1 MPKDGAQDRV
11 SSWHSSYVLLL
22 VGLVSVANYYDRTLI
37 SILVEPIKRD
47 LGLSDGQIGLLSGVG
62 FAVMYSLLGVPMARL
77 ADRFGRVRVLG
88 SVVAVWS
95 VMTVLSG
102 RTVSFTTMLLA
113 RAGVGI
119 GEAGGL
125 PAAHALIADYF
136 SPRFRGKALSVIG
149 VCGGLGLSL
158 AYAGGGL
165 INDWQGWRMAFY
177 LGGLPGLVLSVLV
190 FLTIR
195 EPKRSVG
202 AGGAAPNVTFRQA
215 AATLWRRKSYVLLCI
230 GLGIGAI
237 GSYGQSAWTPAFLMR
252 AYHLSA
258 SEVGGYYSAVSGPA
272 TMVSILLGGLAN
284 DWLVARDKRWPLW
297 LLALTFGLVRTIQ
310 PCLFPGARFRARHGH
325 DHGDDRGRWPLGWP
339 VLRPGAEFGR
349 TAAPG
354 RRRGGL
360 HDDGQ
365 YRRAEPRALSDRAVQ
380 RPSDTEFRQRG
391 ADGQPLLGYL
401 DLPGRRRLF
410 PRGDA
415 DSNRRYRRGGR
426 HLTG

>member
-1 MPKDGAQDRV
+1 MPKDGAPDRV
-11 SSWHSSYVLLL
+11 SSWYSSYVLLL

-37 SILVEPIKRD
+37 SILVEPIKGD

-77 ADRFGRVRVLG
+77 ADRFGRARVLG

-102 RTVSFTTMLLA
+102 RTVNFTTMLLA
-113 RAGVGI
+113 RAGVGV

-195 EPKRSVG
+195 EPTRSAG
-202 AGGAAPNVTFRQA
+202 AGGTAPNVTFRQA

-230 GLGIGAI
+230 GLGVGAI

-297 LLALTFGLVRTIQ
+297 LLALTFGLSVPFSLVFFLERD
-310 PCLFPGARFRARHGH
+310 FA
-325 DHGDDRGRWPLGWP
+325 LGMGMTM
-339 VLRPGAEFGR
+339 VTTVA
-349 TAAPG
+349 
-354 RRRGGL
+354 GGL
-360 HDDGQ
+360 WVGPS
-365 YRRAEPRALSDRAVQ
+365 YALVQNLAGPPLRAV
-380 RPSDTEFRQRG
+380 G
-391 ADGQPLLGYL
+391 AAVFMMTVNIVGLSLGPY
-401 DLPGRRRLF
+401 
-410 PRGDA
+410 
-415 DSNRRYRRGGR
+415 
-426 HLTG
+426 LTGLFSDLLTPSFGNEALTVSLCLVTLTCLVGAACFLAATRTVIADIAEADAT

>member
-1 MPKDGAQDRV
+1 MPHDADRARV
-11 SSWHSSYVLLL
+11 STFYSVYVLLL

-47 LGLSDGQIGLLSGVG
+47 LALTDSQIGLLSGFG
-62 FAVMYSLLGVPMARL
+62 FALMYSLLGVPMARL
-77 ADRFGRVRVLG
+77 ADRFGRARVLG
-88 SVVAVWS
+88 SVVVIWS

-102 RTVSFTTMLLA
+102 RTVNFTTMLLA

-125 PAAHALIADYF
+125 PATHALVADYF
-136 SPRFRGKALSVIG
+136 SPRFRGKALSTIG

-165 INDWQGWRMAFY
+165 INDWAGWRMAFY
-177 LGGLPGLVLSVLV
+177 LGGLPGLVLSALV

-195 EPKRSVG
+195 EPQRSAV
-202 AGGAAPNVTFRQA
+202 AGEKAPNVTFRQA
-215 AATLWRRKSYVLLCI
+215 AATLWRRKSYVMLCA

-272 TMVSILLGGLAN
+272 TMVSILVGGLVN

-297 LLALTFGLVRTIQ
+297 LLALTFGLSVPFSLVFFLQRDFSLGLGLTVVTTIAGGLWVGPSYALVQ
-310 PCLFPGARFRARHGH
+310 NLAGPPLRAVGAAVFMMTVNIVGLSLGPYLTGLFSDLLTPSF
-325 DHGDDRGRWPLGWP
+325 
-339 VLRPGAEFGR
+339 GAEAL
-349 TAAPG
+349 TAALCLVSMSCLVG
-354 RRRGGL
+354 AVCFVLATRTVIADL
-360 HDDGQ
+360 
-365 YRRAEPRALSDRAVQ
+365 AE
-380 RPSDTEFRQRG
+380 
-391 ADGQPLLGYL
+391 AD
-401 DLPGRRRLF
+401 
-410 PRGDA
+410 A
-415 DSNRRYRRGGR
+415 
-426 HLTG
+426 T

>member
-1 MPKDGAQDRV
+1 MPKDGAPDRV
-11 SSWHSSYVLLL
+11 SSWYSSYVLLL

-37 SILVEPIKRD
+37 SILVEPIKGD

-62 FAVMYSLLGVPMARL
+62 VAVMYSLLGVPMARL
-77 ADRFGRVRVLG
+77 ADRFGRARVLG

-102 RTVSFTTMLLA
+102 RTVNFTTMLLA
-113 RAGVGI
+113 RAGVGV

-195 EPKRSVG
+195 EPTRSAG
-202 AGGAAPNVTFRQA
+202 AGGTAPNVTFRQA

-230 GLGIGAI
+230 GLGVGAI

-297 LLALTFGLVRTIQ
+297 LLALTFGLSVPFSLVFFLERD
-310 PCLFPGARFRARHGH
+310 FA
-325 DHGDDRGRWPLGWP
+325 LGMGMTM
-339 VLRPGAEFGR
+339 VTTVA
-349 TAAPG
+349 
-354 RRRGGL
+354 GGL
-360 HDDGQ
+360 WVGPS
-365 YRRAEPRALSDRAVQ
+365 YALVQNLAGPPLRAV
-380 RPSDTEFRQRG
+380 G
-391 ADGQPLLGYL
+391 AAVFMMTVNIVGLSLGPY
-401 DLPGRRRLF
+401 
-410 PRGDA
+410 
-415 DSNRRYRRGGR
+415 
-426 HLTG
+426 LTGLFSDLLTPSFGNEALTVSLCLVTLTCLVGAACFLAATRTVIADIAEADAT